1 MTILVTNPDYDYA
14 TSYLCYYSKE
24 IVSYAKKEN
33 IILIQL
39 TNERLRRDIV
49 EGIIRKKDP
58 SFILFNGHGDKNT
71 IYGGKVDGSE
81 EFIIREGFNEG
92 LLKGKL
98 VYARACN
105 SAASLGKKCT
115 EDGIGCFIGY
125 DQPFSFWTDENWVT
139 SPLKDN
145 TARLFLEPSNAIAMS
160 ILKGKSAKYAV
171 DKFFQLSK
179 KNIQRLLKDENE
191 PGTFV
196 KAMVLWNNMQ
206 AQKILGNSDLTL
218 YY

>member
-81 EFIIREGFNEG
+81 QFIIREGFNEG

-105 SAASLGKKCT
+105 ASISLGKKAT
-115 EDGIGCFIGY
+115 EGTEGCFIGY
-125 DQPFSFWTDENWVT
+125 KYSFSFWIDYKW
-139 SPLKDN
+139 SAKPLNDK
-145 TARLFLEPSNAIAMS
+145 TAAFYLIPSNEVIVLLLKGSSTQTAHEKSKTMMVENMKK
-160 ILKGKSAKYAV
+160 ILK
-171 DKFFQLSK
+171 
-179 KNIQRLLKDENE
+179 IH
-191 PGTFV
+191 
-196 KAMVLWNNMQ
+196 
-206 AQKILGNSDLTL
+206 
-218 YY
+218 